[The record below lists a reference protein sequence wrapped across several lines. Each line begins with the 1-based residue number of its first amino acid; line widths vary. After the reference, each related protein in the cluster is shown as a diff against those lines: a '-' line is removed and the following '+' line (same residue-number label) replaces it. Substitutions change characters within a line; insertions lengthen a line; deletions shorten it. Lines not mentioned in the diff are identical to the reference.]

1 MACGILALIVL
12 CILGIVVVII
22 DSFAIY
28 PESLS
33 LQWPICT
40 EAFNSSCKLFT
51 GTLSTHG
58 LLSVMMISSIPCL
71 SNSFATSH
79 ETNLPPFHLR
89 FLANTFPYTFL
100 SFVLLP
106 SVHHQL
112 QMNQL
117 FLDRYFRVLLA

>member
-1 MACGILALIVL
+1 MFIACGIFSLIAL
-12 CILGIVVVII
+12 CILGIVVVIM

-33 LQWPICT
+33 LQCPIWT

-51 GTLSTHG
+51 VTLSIHG
-58 LLSVMMISSIPCL
+58 LLSVMMISSIPRL

-79 ETNLPPFHLR
+79 ETNLPPWSE
-89 FLANTFPYTFL
+89 TVFPLTLFAI
-100 SFVLLP
+100 SSKV
-106 SVHHQL
+106 L

-117 FLDRYFRVLLA
+117 FLDKCFLALLV

>member
-1 MACGILALIVL
+1 MFIACGILALIVL

-51 GTLSTHG
+51 VTLSTHG

-79 ETNLPPFHLR
+79 ETNLPPWSE
-89 FLANTFPYTFL
+89 TVFPLTLFAI
-100 SFVLLP
+100 SSKVC
-106 SVHHQL
+106 VHHQL

-117 FLDRYFRVLLA
+117 FLDRCFLVLLA